1 MKNLDKDWKFK
12 ELKSKDKQQTA
23 TVFGTFVCGGGSTMG
38 YKLAGFNHL
47 GGVEIDKNMAEI
59 YTKNHAP
66 KYFYLEDIRDFN
78 QREDLPKELFNLD
91 ILDGSPP
98 CTSFSLAGK
107 REKGWGVKKFFKEGQ
122 KKQTLDDLVFIY
134 CETIAKLRPKVAILE
149 NVKGIVI
156 GNARKYAIGIV
167 ERLQEIGYDVQIF
180 SLNSATMGVPQS
192 RERVF
197 FIARRKDLNFPPLV
211 LNFDEKPIP
220 FGEIVDRKSTTH
232 EPLIPS
238 IEVRL
243 PFVQEGE
250 YCFKYADMRYR
261 NLKTINAFFS
271 TQILYDDRVAPT
283 LTSSGES
290 VYWHEKRNINDT
302 EYRRMSTFPSD
313 FDFGDA
319 KVRHVC
325 GMSVPPL
332 MAAKIAEQIKWQWFE
347 SNNKLNA
354 S

>member
-1 MKNLDKDWKFK
+1 MKNSKYDWKRK
-12 ELKSKDKQQTA
+12 ELYPKPNGLK
-23 TVFGTFVCGGGSTMG
+23 VFGTFVCGGDSTMG
-38 YKLAGFNHL
+38 YKLAGFEHL
-47 GGVEIDKNMAEI
+47 GGVEIDPRMAEI
-59 YTKNHAP
+59 YTKNHNP
-66 KYFYLEDIRDFN
+66 KHFYLEDIRDFN
-78 QREDLPKELFNLD
+78 QREDLSKELFNLD

-98 CTSFSLAGK
+98 CTTFSMAGK
-107 REKGWGVKKFFKEGQ
+107 REKSWGKEKFFKEGQ
-122 KKQTLDDLVFIY
+122 KKQILDDLVFVY
-134 CETIAKLRPKVAILE
+134 CDTIAKLHPKVAILE
-149 NVKGIVI
+149 NVSGIVA
-156 GNARKYAIGIV
+156 GNAKKYSIEIV
-167 ERLQEIGYDVQIF
+167 ERLNQIGYDVQIF
-180 SLNSATMGVPQS
+180 QLNAATMGVPQA

-197 FIARRKDLNFPPLV
+197 FIARRRDLNFPPLK
-211 LNFDEKPIP
+211 LHFDEKPIP

-250 YCFKYADMRYR
+250 SCFKYADMRYR

-271 TQILYDDRVAPT
+271 TQILYDNRVAPT

-290 VYWHEKRNINDT
+290 IYWHEKRNINDT

-319 KVRHVC
+319 KVRYVC

-332 MAAKIAEQIKWQWFE
+332 MTAKIAEQIKLQWFD
-347 SNNKLNA
+347 
-354 S
+354 